1 MKLLITDNET
11 EIRNGIKQ
19 MLAYCPEITAVQEAT
34 GVLDG
39 LQKIKN
45 FQPDILLLDVEM
57 DDGTGFDLLQQI
69 DEAPFQLI
77 FATAH
82 NKYAIDAFQFSA
94 IDYLLKPIDPDALQ
108 KSIQKAA
115 NHIRNNSMG
124 RQIEVLLQQLSEKTN
139 TEKRLVLKD
148 LENIYFFKTSELLYA
163 MAEGTYTQFF
173 TETTSPVMVSKNLK
187 EYESLLEPAGF
198 IRTHH
203 GYLVNPEKIVRY
215 DKKDGGG
222 LVLANGNVIPLA
234 KRKKDQVI
242 QLLESR
248 GMGR

>member
-19 MLAYCPEITAVQEAT
+19 MIAACCPEITLVQEAS
-34 GVLDG
+34 GVKDG
-39 LQKIKN
+39 LEKIKT
-45 FQPDILLLDVEM
+45 FQPDIVLLDVEM
-57 DDGTGFDLLQQI
+57 DDGTGFDLLKQL
-69 DEAPFQLI
+69 DSANFQLI

-115 NHIRNNSMG
+115 DNIRNKDMS
-124 RQIEVLLQQLSEKTN
+124 RQIEILLQQLSGKPT

-148 LENIYFFKTSELLYA
+148 LENIYFFKTSEILYCL
-163 MAEGTYTQFF
+163 AEGTYTKFF
-173 TETTSPVMVSKNLK
+173 TETCNPVMVSKNLK
-187 EYESLLEPAGF
+187 EYEAILEPSGF

-203 GYLVNPEKIVRY
+203 SYLVNPEKIVRY

-222 LVLANGNVIPLA
+222 LVLDNGDIIPLS

-248 GMGR
+248 GE